1 MSVPHLDWRTI
12 YGKDCIFFGPFAGFS
27 PMIFKMSGSPLD
39 WFATMNPNNL
49 FPMIKMGLQ
58 NLDLV
63 KYLVKEVFASKEAQL
78 SQLRKFYPDAKPED
92 WTMVWAGQRIQI
104 VNPKGQLQFGTEVLS
119 SKDGTI
125 VGLLGASPGASVS
138 PQIAIEVLNK
148 FSTGATQA
156 FDWHVAL
163 SSMIPCYGRDIN
175 AEPGLYEKIISNA
188 RDILLHG
195 KTSGYRAALP
205 NAQHLFDRI
214 DSNGDGVLTLNEV
227 KGYLQ
232 KQGMKEKNIKTLI
245 DAIDQNQK
253 AISLKGHISR
263 ADFDKSFPI
272 IAAGMLRRTMSV
284 DDSGWSNTA
293 PPAEGSS
300 Q

>member
-245 DAIDQNQK
+245 DGNGNCVQK
-253 AISLKGHISR
+253 KPTLLHLVRCPCEI
-263 ADFDKSFPI
+263 
-272 IAAGMLRRTMSV
+272 
-284 DDSGWSNTA
+284 
-293 PPAEGSS
+293 
-300 Q
+300 

>member
-1 MSVPHLDWRTI
+1 
-12 YGKDCIFFGPFAGFS
+12 
-27 PMIFKMSGSPLD
+27 
-39 WFATMNPNNL
+39 
-49 FPMIKMGLQ
+49 
-58 NLDLV
+58 
-63 KYLVKEVFASKEAQL
+63 
-78 SQLRKFYPDAKPED
+78 
-92 WTMVWAGQRIQI
+92 
-104 VNPKGQLQFGTEVLS
+104 
-119 SKDGTI
+119 
-125 VGLLGASPGASVS
+125 
-138 PQIAIEVLNK
+138 
-148 FSTGATQA
+148 
-156 FDWHVAL
+156 
-163 SSMIPCYGRDIN
+163 MIPCYGRDIN

-188 RDILLHG
+188 RNILLHG

-253 AISLKGHISR
+253 AISLKGYISR

-272 IAAGMLRRTMSV
+272 IAAGMLRTMSV
-284 DDSGWSNTA
+284 DDSDWSHTA
-293 PPAEGSS
+293 PPADGSS